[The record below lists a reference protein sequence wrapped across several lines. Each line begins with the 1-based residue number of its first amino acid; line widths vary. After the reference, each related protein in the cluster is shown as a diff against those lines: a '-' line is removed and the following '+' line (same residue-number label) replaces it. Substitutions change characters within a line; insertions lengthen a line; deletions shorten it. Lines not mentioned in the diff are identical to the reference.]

1 MTKGVFFGLLYS
13 FLFQHCRFWKSSC
26 LCSES
31 GSCSVLSDSLQSRG
45 LYGPWNSLSLNTEVG
60 SLSPLQGYSQP
71 RDRTQVSYSAGRFFT
86 SWATR
91 ETWCLWRIH
100 AKHLLM
106 GCDLLRPPKQPN
118 EECTVINS
126 LYRWEDWGTPSLNNL
141 PKVTEW

>member
-31 GSCSVLSDSLQSRG
+31 GSCSVLSDSLQSCG

-60 SLSPLQGYSQP
+60 SLSLLQGYSQP

-91 ETWCLWRIH
+91 ETWCLGEYVLNIY
-100 AKHLLM
+100 
-106 GCDLLRPPKQPN
+106 LRVMICWDPPKQPN

-126 LYRWEDWGTPSLNNL
+126 IYRWEDWGTPSLNNL
-141 PKVTEW
+141 PKVTEC